1 MLFYGLTQIIIPWP
15 QRMAGGCVFFILLIN
30 DKILLA
36 KKKPNS
42 IFPPH
47 VVRTHFEDYM
57 KKYMKSEIEI
67 EV

>member
-1 MLFYGLTQIIIPWP
+1 
-15 QRMAGGCVFFILLIN
+15 MAGGCVFFILLIN